1 MTDTGLGGPTVTAIA
16 NDLEDGWVEAVLKFW
31 FEQAT
36 PEQWFEKDPA
46 FDAAVR
52 ERFLPLHEVLLS
64 QRDDELVGNAR
75 TALAAVIVLDQMSRN
90 MFRATAR
97 AFAADPQALRLAQ
110 AAVARG
116 FDTALPE
123 DQRKFFYLPFEHCE
137 DHGMQARCV
146 ELTASLGDPE
156 LTKRA
161 EAHKAVIDRFGRF
174 PHRNAVLDRP
184 STLEEAEF
192 LKQPGSSF

>member
-1 MTDTGLGGPTVTAIA
+1 
-16 NDLEDGWVEAVLKFW
+16 
-31 FEQAT
+31 
-36 PEQWFEKDPA
+36 
-46 FDAAVR
+46 
-52 ERFLPLHEVLLS
+52 
-64 QRDDELVGNAR
+64 
-75 TALAAVIVLDQMSRN
+75 

-156 LTKRA
+156 LTKWA

-184 STLEEAEF
+184 STLPKPASTMRRGR
-192 LKQPGSSF
+192 QPPMRRRWRCSRSSIWSTR

>member
-1 MTDTGLGGPTVTAIA
+1 V
-16 NDLEDGWVEAVLKFW
+16 
-31 FEQAT
+31 
-36 PEQWFEKDPA
+36 DPA
-46 FDAAVR
+46 FDAAIR
-52 ERFLPLHEVLLS
+52 ERFLPLHEALVS
-64 QRDDELVGNAR
+64 RRDNELVPDAR

-90 MFRATAR
+90 MFRGTAR

-116 FDTALPE
+116 FDTGLPK
-123 DQRKFFYLPFEHCE
+123 DRRQFLYLPFEHCE
-137 DHGMQARCV
+137 DQKTQARCV

-156 LTKRA
+156 LAKWA

-174 PHRNAVLDRP
+174 PHRNAVLERP
-184 STLEEAEF
+184 STPEEAEF